1 MRSTKLDFNSLRI
14 FVASAHKG
22 SFTLAAKSLDIPL
35 PTVSRRMLEL
45 EKDLQTQLFE
55 RSTRGCVVTEAGA
68 RLLAQV
74 SPGIEMLSEFE
85 SSSVLESPALS
96 GRLRL
101 SLPQS
106 FRPVWQ
112 LLGRFQRENPNIRVS
127 VHSTERRVDLVADG
141 IDVALRVGALSDD
154 TIVARHVADFRHILV
169 CSPEMAQRL
178 THIRQ
183 PQEIV
188 SVPCAAWGSAIDDRP
203 VWRLGGM
210 AIAVEPTLMVNDY
223 LQLLDRAVAGDVLT
237 ELPSFL
243 AAEQLRS
250 GRLVEILPDHPF
262 SPSPIHL
269 IYRRLRHPR
278 NTVRSYVDFCA
289 AHLPAYMAAQ

>member
-1 MRSTKLDFNSLRI
+1 MRSIKLDFNSLRI
-14 FVASAHKG
+14 FVASAQKG
-22 SFTLAAKSLDIPL
+22 SFTLAAKSLGIPL

-55 RSTRGCVVTEAGA
+55 RSTRGCSVTEAGT

-85 SSSVLESPALS
+85 STSLLESPTLS

-106 FRPVWQ
+106 FKPVWQ

-141 IDVALRVGALSDD
+141 IDVALRVGAISDD
-154 TIVARHVADFRHILV
+154 TIVARHVADFRHVLV
-169 CSPEMAQRL
+169 ANPEMAQRL
-178 THIRQ
+178 THVKQ
-183 PQEIV
+183 PQDIGA
-188 SVPCAAWGSAIDDRP
+188 VPCATWGSGIDDRP
-203 VWRLGGM
+203 IWRLGGM
-210 AIAVEPTLMVNDY
+210 AVAVEPSLMVNDY
-223 LQLLDRAVAGDVLT
+223 LQLLDRVLAGDVLT

-243 AAEQLRS
+243 AAEHLRN
-250 GRLVEILPDHPF
+250 GRLVEMLPNHPF

-269 IYRRLRHPR
+269 VYRRLRHPR
-278 NTVRSYVDFCA
+278 NTVRTYVDFCA
-289 AHLPAYMAAQ
+289 DHLPEYIAAQ